1 MDEYIKTLQ
10 TASNTI
16 WKVFRQCLIEHKN
29 PNMAFGQIVE
39 MYKGTSAETYV
50 TEYTKICTEVMKD
63 AEDPKAYL
71 DEALKVTVESWKV
84 FKKHIGKLYGDEMT
98 DGDWNRLIKD
108 ATDVGYK
115 RWTSNVR
122 EYAKRYS
129 CLCVEELD
137 RHYRRIH
144 HIREDWEKGIAKGD
158 IHAI

>member
-10 TASNTI
+10 NASNTV
-16 WKVFRQCLIEHKN
+16 WRVFRQCVMERKSPKL
-29 PNMAFGQIVE
+29 AFEQIIE

-50 TEYTKICTEVMKD
+50 TEYVKICTEVMGDVK
-63 AEDPKAYL
+63 EPRAYL
-71 DEALKVTVESWKV
+71 EEALKVTAEAWGV
-84 FKKHIGKLYGDEMT
+84 FKKHIGKLYAEEMT

-108 ATDVGYK
+108 ATDIGY
-115 RWTSNVR
+115 RHWSTNVK

-158 IHAI
+158 IHAL

>member
-1 MDEYIKTLQ
+1 MEEYIKMLQ
-10 TASNTI
+10 DASNMV
-16 WKVFRQCLIEHKN
+16 WKAFRQCGLEKKN
-29 PNMAFGQIVE
+29 PELAFRQICE
-39 MYKGTSAETYV
+39 RYKGTSAETYV
-50 TEYTKICTEVMKD
+50 AEYTKICTEELGNIK
-63 AEDPKAYL
+63 EPTAYL
-71 DEALKVTVESWKV
+71 NEALKVTAEAWKV

-115 RWTSNVR
+115 RWNTDVR